1 MRFRNGDVTGRR
13 KKKGEEGQSGRWT
26 NKTGEEKEISGGGK
40 KRRISSGHL
49 ITRVYVC
56 YSCSFSFLRFLAVSS
71 LQREEDRDR
80 LSFSNQYSGLV
91 AAVVNRYPTNRALRD
106 LGNWL
111 TACPENSC
119 CRLISRVRHV
129 PISQTSILSCYFTRW
144 NYKRTINSTRYKFQI
159 RFRWNEARYFQRA
172 SFLDTCIIPTFDY
185 AQIWL
190 PFASGSRPLQL

>member
-1 MRFRNGDVTGRR
+1 MTEKGKKEKIQIDRIIRGHDLLASQLLSTPIMRFRNGDVTGRR

-91 AAVVNRYPTNRALRD
+91 AAVVNRYPLRRIVCSEI
-106 LGNWL
+106 LG
-111 TACPENSC
+111 
-119 CRLISRVRHV
+119 I
-129 PISQTSILSCYFTRW
+129 
-144 NYKRTINSTRYKFQI
+144 
-159 RFRWNEARYFQRA
+159 
-172 SFLDTCIIPTFDY
+172 
-185 AQIWL
+185 
-190 PFASGSRPLQL
+190 G